1 MSENRLLTE
10 GEDLGYHWEVWWVR
24 DHFCGY
30 VDIPLDHPLANE
42 SKYSP
47 VKAEDLLVHGGVT
60 YDQME
65 SDCRRIGWD
74 ASHAWDYTDWMA
86 DIFRPPYD
94 LTRWSTAGAEI
105 ENRKL
110 IRQIK
115 KLEHMH
121 PGVIY
126 VNREQLEFAEGEI
139 FSLFDI
145 INDEETAR
153 NLEYAE
159 QLIANILL
167 GLNYGGVVIEEDK

>member
-10 GEDLGYHWEVWWVR
+10 GEDFGYHWEVWWVR

-30 VDIPLDHPLANE
+30 VDIPLDHPLAKE
-42 SKYSP
+42 SEYSP

-60 YDQME
+60 YDHMQ
-65 SDCRRIGWD
+65 SNCRRIGWD
-74 ASHAWDYTDWMA
+74 AGHAGDYPDDGT
-86 DIFRPPYD
+86 FRPQYGR
-94 LTRWSTAGAEI
+94 TRWSTAAAEI
-105 ENRKL
+105 ENREL

-115 KLEHMH
+115 ELEHMH

-139 FSLFDI
+139 FSLFDL
-145 INDEETAR
+145 INDEETAH

-167 GLNYGGVVIEEDK
+167 GLNYGGVVIQEEK